1 MKTLSIVSGLMLICL
16 TVLLAGCGKRLEV
29 RPVVV
34 TETVIEKVQ
43 VPAELLEPCPEP
55 GLDAI
60 KTTGDL
66 ERVAVEALG
75 SLSLCNQ
82 DKVRIREWQ
91 EAD

>member
-1 MKTLSIVSGLMLICL
+1 MALLI
-16 TVLLAGCGKRLEV
+16 GCGKRLEV

-55 GLDAI
+55 DLDEV

-66 ERVAVEALG
+66 EGVAIQALT